1 MPVDITPYVS
11 QLSGELDDH
20 AYKASDSLGRIG
32 SEDVVTAMIELLHHP
47 NPESRILAAR
57 TLGLVQN
64 NQHGLEPLLAAIKSK
79 DNRSIAGEL
88 MMAMEGFDVSDVYVE
103 LFRLYLFGSYKVS
116 LLAKEQLD
124 FSEFSI
130 TSRVIKKAEK
140 HWKHYINNARHDEV
154 FEIRRAE
161 VETMLGDLKQFVDS

>member
-32 SEDVVTAMIELLHHP
+32 SEEVVDAMIELLKHP
-47 NPESRILAAR
+47 NPESRIMAAR
-57 TLGLVQN
+57 TLGLVEN
-64 NQHGLEPLLAAIKSK
+64 NHQGLEPLLDAIKSK
-79 DNRSIAGEL
+79 DNSSIAGEL
-88 MMAMEGFDVSDVYVE
+88 MMAMEGFDVSGIYVE

-124 FSEFSI
+124 FSEFDI
-130 TSRVIKKAEK
+130 TARVIKKAEK
-140 HWKHYINNARHDEV
+140 HWNHYSNNVKHDEAYQV
-154 FEIRRAE
+154 RKTE
-161 VETMLGDLKQFVDS
+161 VETMLNDLKEFVNS